1 MRKKAA
7 SSLDSKDNIVMNA
20 VHIMRGFFF
29 DLIFLKFVVTMV
41 LFPERRHIRMKQIY
55 INGKVYTGTESL
67 ESAFIVKGERFAF
80 VGGNEDA
87 LSQKEDGDTVID
99 LEGKFVSPGFIDSH
113 MHIINYGHALEIC
126 DLIEKTGSVDEV
138 VDALIAFKNEKN
150 IPDGEWITGRG
161 FNQDCFSGAKELP
174 TRHDLDRVSKTHPI
188 SITRSCGHC
197 LSVNTKAL
205 EMLKIDGTIPQPY
218 GGQFDLDENGY
229 PTGVFRD
236 AAMDMIQSNFRTHTK
251 ADFKRMI
258 ENVVKKLNTYG
269 ITGAH
274 SDDFCVFDKMDYE
287 DVISAYKEL
296 EAEGKLTVRI
306 NEQSQ
311 FVRPEDL
318 REFLKKGYKTGV
330 GTSLFRIGPL
340 KLLGDGSLGARTA
353 FLTGEYADQP
363 GEKGLAIFTQKQ
375 LDELIEIG
383 HLGGMQIA
391 VHCIG
396 DGVLDM
402 VLSSYER
409 AFALAP
415 ERDHRSGIVH
425 IQLTRMDQLEKMSKM
440 HLNAYAQ
447 TAFLDYDA
455 YIVETRVGKELASTS
470 YAFHTLKTL
479 GCHVSNGTD
488 CPVEIPNPLRGIQ
501 CAVTRMPL
509 KQDIPPYRQEECMS
523 ISEAIDSYTKEGA
536 YASFEEN
543 EKGEIKEGLLA
554 DFVVLSD
561 NPFDAE
567 AGQLHKIRAIKTVLG
582 GKVVFEA

>member
-1 MRKKAA
+1 
-7 SSLDSKDNIVMNA
+7 
-20 VHIMRGFFF
+20 
-29 DLIFLKFVVTMV
+29 
-41 LFPERRHIRMKQIY
+41 MKEIY
-55 INGKVYTGTESL
+55 INGKVFTGDENLKT
-67 ESAFIVKGERFAF
+67 AFIVKDGLFSY
-80 VGGNEDA
+80 VGDTNEA
-87 LSQKEDGDTVID
+87 LLQKESDDKVID
-99 LEGKFVSPGFIDSH
+99 LGGKFVTPGFIDSH

-126 DLIEKTGSVDEV
+126 DLINATGSIEEV
-138 VDALIAFKNEKN
+138 VDALIAFKDEKK

-174 TRHDLDRVSKTHPI
+174 TRHDLDKVSLTHPI

-205 EMLKIDGTIPQPY
+205 EMLGIDGSLPQPY

-236 AAMDMIQSNFRTHTK
+236 AAMDMIQSNFKTHTK

-258 ENVVKKLNTYG
+258 ESVVRKLNSLG

-311 FVRPEDL
+311 FVNPADL
-318 REFLKKGYKTGV
+318 KNFLAKGYKTGV
-330 GTSLFRIGPL
+330 GSELFKIGPL
-340 KLLGDGSLGARTA
+340 KILGDGSLGARTA
-353 FLTGEYADQP
+353 YLTKEYADQP
-363 GEKGLAIFTQKQ
+363 GEKGLAIFTQEQ
-375 LDELIEIG
+375 MDALIETG
-383 HLGGMQIA
+383 HLGDMQIA

-425 IQLTRMDQLEKMSKM
+425 IQLTRKDQLEKMSRM
-440 HLNAYAQ
+440 HLHAYAQ

-455 YIVETRVGKELASTS
+455 YIVESRVGKDLASTS

-501 CAVTRMPL
+501 IAVTRMPL
-509 KQDIPPYRQEECMS
+509 KEDIPPYNPHECMS
-523 ISEAIDSYTKEGA
+523 VAEALNSYTAESA
-536 YASFEEN
+536 YASFDEN
-543 EKGEIKEGLLA
+543 KKGAIKEGLFA
-554 DFVVLSD
+554 DFAVLD
-561 NPFDAE
+561 GNPFEVATKDI
-567 AGQLHKIRAIKTVLG
+567 HKIKAVKTCLSGKTVY
-582 GKVVFEA
+582 EA

>member
-1 MRKKAA
+1 
-7 SSLDSKDNIVMNA
+7 
-20 VHIMRGFFF
+20 
-29 DLIFLKFVVTMV
+29 
-41 LFPERRHIRMKQIY
+41 MKQIY
-55 INGKVYTGTESL
+55 INGKVFTGDKNL
-67 ESAFIVKGERFAF
+67 KSAFIVEGDRFSY
-80 VGGNEDA
+80 VGCDKEA
-87 LSQKEDGDTVID
+87 LEKKEDGDIVID
-99 LEGKFVSPGFIDSH
+99 LEKKFVTPGFIDSH

-126 DLIEKTGSVDEV
+126 DLINATGSVDEIV
-138 VDALIAFKNEKN
+138 NALIAFKDEKN
-150 IPDGEWITGRG
+150 IPEGEWITGRG

-174 TRHDLDRVSKTHPI
+174 TRHDLDRVSTVHPI

-205 EMLKIDGTIPQPY
+205 EMLGIDGSLPQPY

-236 AAMDMIQSNFRTHTK
+236 AAMDMIQTHFKTHTK

-258 ENVVKKLNTYG
+258 ERVVKKLNALG

-287 DVISAYKEL
+287 DVISAYREL
-296 EAEGKLTVRI
+296 EAEGKLTVRV

-318 REFLKKGYKTGV
+318 KGFLSKGYKTGV
-330 GTSLFRIGPL
+330 GSDLFKIGPL
-340 KLLGDGSLGARTA
+340 KLLGDGSIGARTA
-353 FLTGEYADQP
+353 YLTKEYADLP
-363 GEKGLAIFTQKQ
+363 GEKGLAIFTQEQ
-375 LDELIEIG
+375 LDELIEIA
-383 HLGGMQIA
+383 HLAGMQIA

-409 AFALAP
+409 AFSLAP

-425 IQLTRMDQLEKMSKM
+425 VQLTRKDQLIKMQKM
-440 HLNAYAQ
+440 HLHAYAQ

-455 YIVETRVGKELASTS
+455 YIVESRVGKELASTS

-488 CPVEIPNPLRGIQ
+488 CPVEIPNPMRGIQ

-509 KQDIPPYRQEECMS
+509 KEDIPPYNPNECMS
-523 ISEAIDSYTKEGA
+523 VEEALNSYTAEGA
-536 YASFEEN
+536 YASFDEN
-543 EKGEIKEGLLA
+543 NKGSIKEGLLA
-554 DFVVLSD
+554 DFAVMD
-561 NPFDAE
+561 GNPFE
-567 AGQLHKIRAIKTVLG
+567 TEHKNLHKIKALKTCLG
-582 GKVVFEA
+582 GKIVYEA

>member
-1 MRKKAA
+1 
-7 SSLDSKDNIVMNA
+7 
-20 VHIMRGFFF
+20 
-29 DLIFLKFVVTMV
+29 
-41 LFPERRHIRMKQIY
+41 MKQIY
-55 INGKVYTGTESL
+55 INGKVFTGDKNL
-67 ESAFIVKGERFAF
+67 KSAFIVEGDRFSY
-80 VGGNEDA
+80 VGCDKEA
-87 LSQKEDGDTVID
+87 LEKKEDGDIVID
-99 LEGKFVSPGFIDSH
+99 LEKKFVTPGFIDSH

-126 DLIEKTGSVDEV
+126 DLINATGSVDEIV
-138 VDALIAFKNEKN
+138 NALMAFKDEKN
-150 IPDGEWITGRG
+150 IPEGEWITGRG

-174 TRHDLDRVSKTHPI
+174 TRHDLDRVSTVHPI

-205 EMLKIDGTIPQPY
+205 EMLGIDGSLPQPY

-236 AAMDMIQSNFRTHTK
+236 AAMDMIQTHFKTHTK

-258 ENVVKKLNTYG
+258 ERVVKKLNALG

-287 DVISAYKEL
+287 DVISAYREL
-296 EAEGKLTVRI
+296 EAEGKLTVRV

-318 REFLKKGYKTGV
+318 KGFLSKGYKTGV
-330 GTSLFRIGPL
+330 GSDLFKIGPL
-340 KLLGDGSLGARTA
+340 KLLGDGSIGARTA
-353 FLTGEYADQP
+353 YLTKEYADLP
-363 GEKGLAIFTQKQ
+363 GEKGLAIFTQEQ
-375 LDELIEIG
+375 LDELIEIA
-383 HLGGMQIA
+383 HLAGMQIA

-425 IQLTRMDQLEKMSKM
+425 VQLTRKDQLKKMQKM
-440 HLNAYAQ
+440 HLHAYAQ

-455 YIVETRVGKELASTS
+455 YIVESRVGKELASTS

-488 CPVEIPNPLRGIQ
+488 CPVEIPNPMRGIQ

-509 KQDIPPYRQEECMS
+509 KEDIPPYNPNECMS
-523 ISEAIDSYTKEGA
+523 VEEAINSYTAEGA
-536 YASFEEN
+536 YASFDEN
-543 EKGEIKEGLLA
+543 NKGSIKEGLLA
-554 DFVVLSD
+554 DFAVMD
-561 NPFDAE
+561 GNPFE
-567 AGQLHKIRAIKTVLG
+567 TEHKNLHKIKTLKTYLG
-582 GKVVFEA
+582 GKIVYEV

>member
-1 MRKKAA
+1 
-7 SSLDSKDNIVMNA
+7 
-20 VHIMRGFFF
+20 
-29 DLIFLKFVVTMV
+29 
-41 LFPERRHIRMKQIY
+41 MKQIY
-55 INGKVYTGTESL
+55 INGKVFTGDKNL
-67 ESAFIVKGERFAF
+67 KSAFIVEGDRFSY
-80 VGGNEDA
+80 VGCDKEA
-87 LSQKEDGDTVID
+87 LEKKEDGDIVID
-99 LEGKFVSPGFIDSH
+99 LEKKFVTPGFIDSH

-126 DLIEKTGSVDEV
+126 DLINATGSVDEIV
-138 VDALIAFKNEKN
+138 NALMAFKDEKN
-150 IPDGEWITGRG
+150 IPEGEWITGRG

-174 TRHDLDRVSKTHPI
+174 TRHDLDRVSTVHPI

-205 EMLKIDGTIPQPY
+205 EMLGIDGSLPQPY

-236 AAMDMIQSNFRTHTK
+236 AAMDMIQTHFKTHTK

-258 ENVVKKLNTYG
+258 ERVVKKLNALG

-287 DVISAYKEL
+287 DVISAYREL
-296 EAEGKLTVRI
+296 EAEGKLTVRV

-318 REFLKKGYKTGV
+318 KGFLSKGYKTGV
-330 GTSLFRIGPL
+330 GSDLFKIGPL
-340 KLLGDGSLGARTA
+340 KLLGDGSVGARTA
-353 FLTGEYADQP
+353 YLTKEYADLP
-363 GEKGLAIFTQKQ
+363 GEKGLAIFTQEQ
-375 LDELIEIG
+375 LDELIEIA
-383 HLGGMQIA
+383 HLAGMQIA

-425 IQLTRMDQLEKMSKM
+425 VQLTRKDQLKKMQKM
-440 HLNAYAQ
+440 HLHAYAQ

-455 YIVETRVGKELASTS
+455 YIVESRVGKELASTS

-488 CPVEIPNPLRGIQ
+488 CPVEIPNPMRGIQ

-509 KQDIPPYRQEECMS
+509 KEDIPPYNPNECMS
-523 ISEAIDSYTKEGA
+523 VEEALNSYTAEGA
-536 YASFEEN
+536 YASFDEN
-543 EKGEIKEGLLA
+543 NKGSIKEGLLA
-554 DFVVLSD
+554 DFAVMD
-561 NPFDAE
+561 ENPFE
-567 AGQLHKIRAIKTVLG
+567 TEHKNLHKIKALKTCLG
-582 GKVVFEA
+582 GKIVYEA

>member
-1 MRKKAA
+1 
-7 SSLDSKDNIVMNA
+7 
-20 VHIMRGFFF
+20 
-29 DLIFLKFVVTMV
+29 
-41 LFPERRHIRMKQIY
+41 MKQIY
-55 INGKVYTGTESL
+55 INGKVFTGDKNL
-67 ESAFIVKGERFAF
+67 KSAFIVEGDRFSY
-80 VGGNEDA
+80 VGCDKEA
-87 LSQKEDGDTVID
+87 LEKKEDGDIVID
-99 LEGKFVSPGFIDSH
+99 LEKKFVTPGFIDSH

-126 DLIEKTGSVDEV
+126 NLINATGSVDEIV
-138 VDALIAFKNEKN
+138 NALMAFKDEKN
-150 IPDGEWITGRG
+150 IPEGEWITGRG

-174 TRHDLDRVSKTHPI
+174 TRHDLDRVSTVHPI

-205 EMLKIDGTIPQPY
+205 EMLGIDGSLPQPY

-236 AAMDMIQSNFRTHTK
+236 AAMDMIQTHFKTHTK

-258 ENVVKKLNTYG
+258 ERVVKKLNSLG

-274 SDDFCVFDKMDYE
+274 SDDFCVFDKMNYE
-287 DVISAYKEL
+287 DVISAYREL
-296 EAEGKLTVRI
+296 EAEGKLTVRV

-318 REFLKKGYKTGV
+318 KGFLSKGYKTGV
-330 GTSLFRIGPL
+330 GSDLFKIGPL
-340 KLLGDGSLGARTA
+340 KLLGDGSIGARTA
-353 FLTGEYADQP
+353 YLTKEYADLP
-363 GEKGLAIFTQKQ
+363 GEKGLAIFTQEQ
-375 LDELIEIG
+375 LDELIEIA
-383 HLGGMQIA
+383 HLAGMQIA

-425 IQLTRMDQLEKMSKM
+425 VQLTRKDQLKKMQKM
-440 HLNAYAQ
+440 HLHAYAQ

-455 YIVETRVGKELASTS
+455 YIVESRVGKELASTS

-488 CPVEIPNPLRGIQ
+488 CPVEIPNPMRGIQ

-509 KQDIPPYRQEECMS
+509 KEDIPPYNPNECMS
-523 ISEAIDSYTKEGA
+523 VEEALNSYTAEGA
-536 YASFEEN
+536 YASFDEN
-543 EKGEIKEGLLA
+543 NKGSIKEGLLA
-554 DFVVLSD
+554 DFAVMD
-561 NPFDAE
+561 GNPFE
-567 AGQLHKIRAIKTVLG
+567 TEHKNLHKIKALKTCLG
-582 GKVVFEA
+582 GKIVYEA

>member
-1 MRKKAA
+1 
-7 SSLDSKDNIVMNA
+7 
-20 VHIMRGFFF
+20 
-29 DLIFLKFVVTMV
+29 
-41 LFPERRHIRMKQIY
+41 MKQIY
-55 INGKVYTGTESL
+55 INGKVFTGDKNL
-67 ESAFIVKGERFAF
+67 KSAFIVEGDRFSY
-80 VGGNEDA
+80 VGCDKEA
-87 LSQKEDGDTVID
+87 LEKKEDGDIVID
-99 LEGKFVSPGFIDSH
+99 LEKKFVTPGFIDSH

-126 DLIEKTGSVDEV
+126 DLINATGSVDEIV
-138 VDALIAFKNEKN
+138 NALSAFKDEKN
-150 IPDGEWITGRG
+150 IPEGEWITGRG

-174 TRHDLDRVSKTHPI
+174 TRHDLDRVSTVHPI

-205 EMLKIDGTIPQPY
+205 EMLGIDGSLPQPY

-236 AAMDMIQSNFRTHTK
+236 AAMDMIQTHFKTHTK

-258 ENVVKKLNTYG
+258 ERVVKKLNSLG

-287 DVISAYKEL
+287 DVISAYREL

-318 REFLKKGYKTGV
+318 KGFLSKGYKTGV
-330 GTSLFRIGPL
+330 GSDLFKIGPL
-340 KLLGDGSLGARTA
+340 KLLGDGSVGARTA
-353 FLTGEYADQP
+353 YLTKEYADLP
-363 GEKGLAIFTQKQ
+363 GEKGLAIFTQEQ
-375 LDELIEIG
+375 LDELIEIA
-383 HLGGMQIA
+383 HLAGMQIA

-425 IQLTRMDQLEKMSKM
+425 VQLTRKDQLEKMQKM
-440 HLNAYAQ
+440 HLHAYAQ

-455 YIVETRVGKELASTS
+455 YIVESRVGKELASTS

-488 CPVEIPNPLRGIQ
+488 CPVEIPNPMRGIQ

-509 KQDIPPYRQEECMS
+509 KEDIPPYNPHEYMSLEE
-523 ISEAIDSYTKEGA
+523 ALNSYTAEGA
-536 YASFEEN
+536 YASFDEN
-543 EKGEIKEGLLA
+543 NKGSIKEGLLA
-554 DFVVLSD
+554 DFAVMD
-561 NPFDAE
+561 GNPFE
-567 AGQLHKIRAIKTVLG
+567 TEHKNLHKIKALKTCLG
-582 GKVVFEA
+582 GKIVYEA

>member
-1 MRKKAA
+1 
-7 SSLDSKDNIVMNA
+7 
-20 VHIMRGFFF
+20 
-29 DLIFLKFVVTMV
+29 
-41 LFPERRHIRMKQIY
+41 MKQIY
-55 INGKVYTGTESL
+55 INGKVFTGDKNL
-67 ESAFIVKGERFAF
+67 KSAFIVEGDRFSY
-80 VGGNEDA
+80 VGCDKEA
-87 LSQKEDGDTVID
+87 LEKKEDGDIVID
-99 LEGKFVSPGFIDSH
+99 LEKKFVTPGFIDSH

-126 DLIEKTGSVDEV
+126 DLINATGSVDEIV
-138 VDALIAFKNEKN
+138 NALMAFKDEKN
-150 IPDGEWITGRG
+150 IPEGEWITGRG

-174 TRHDLDRVSKTHPI
+174 TRHDLDRVSTVHPI

-205 EMLKIDGTIPQPY
+205 EMLGIDGSLPQPY

-236 AAMDMIQSNFRTHTK
+236 AAMDMIQTHFKTHTK

-258 ENVVKKLNTYG
+258 ERVVKKLNAHG

-287 DVISAYKEL
+287 DVISAYREL
-296 EAEGKLTVRI
+296 EAEGKLTVRV

-318 REFLKKGYKTGV
+318 KGFLSKGYKTGV
-330 GTSLFRIGPL
+330 GSDLFKIGPL
-340 KLLGDGSLGARTA
+340 KLLGDGSIGARTA
-353 FLTGEYADQP
+353 YLTKEYADLP
-363 GEKGLAIFTQKQ
+363 GEKGLAIFTQEQ
-375 LDELIEIG
+375 LDELIEIA
-383 HLGGMQIA
+383 HLAGMQIA

-425 IQLTRMDQLEKMSKM
+425 VQLTRKDQLKKMQKM
-440 HLNAYAQ
+440 HLHAYAQ

-455 YIVETRVGKELASTS
+455 YIVESRVGKELASTS

-488 CPVEIPNPLRGIQ
+488 CPVEIPNPMRGIQ

-509 KQDIPPYRQEECMS
+509 KEDIPPYNPNECMS
-523 ISEAIDSYTKEGA
+523 VEEAINSYTAEGA
-536 YASFEEN
+536 YASFDEN
-543 EKGEIKEGLLA
+543 NKGSIKEGLLA
-554 DFVVLSD
+554 DFAVMD
-561 NPFDAE
+561 GNPFE
-567 AGQLHKIRAIKTVLG
+567 TEHKNLHKIKTLKTYLG
-582 GKVVFEA
+582 GKIVYEV

>member
-1 MRKKAA
+1 
-7 SSLDSKDNIVMNA
+7 
-20 VHIMRGFFF
+20 
-29 DLIFLKFVVTMV
+29 
-41 LFPERRHIRMKQIY
+41 MKQIF
-55 INGKVYTGTESL
+55 INGKVFTGDENL
-67 ESAFIVKGERFAF
+67 KSAFV
-80 VGGNEDA
+80 V
-87 LSQKEDGDTVID
+87 EDGLFSYVGNDEGAKQLASSSDQLID
-99 LEGKFVSPGFIDSH
+99 LNGKFVSPGFIDSH

-126 DLIEKTGSVDEV
+126 DLIGATGSIDEV
-138 VDALIAFKNEKN
+138 VNALTAFKNERN

-161 FNQDCFSGAKELP
+161 FNQDCFSGPKELP
-174 TRHDLDRVSKTHPI
+174 TRHDLDRVSTTHPI

-205 EMLKIDGTIPQPY
+205 EMLGIDGSLPQPY
-218 GGQFDLDENGY
+218 GGQFDLDETGY

-236 AAMDMIQSNFRTHTK
+236 AAMDMIQTHFKTHTK

-258 ENVVKKLNTYG
+258 ERVVKKLNSLG

-296 EAEGKLTVRI
+296 EEEGKLTVRV

-318 REFLKKGYKTGV
+318 KGFLKKGYRTGT
-330 GTSLFRIGPL
+330 GTEMFKIGPL
-340 KLLGDGSLGARTA
+340 KLLGDGSVGARTA

-363 GEKGLAIFTQKQ
+363 GEKGLAIFTQEQ
-375 LDELIEIG
+375 LDELIEIA
-383 HLGGMQIA
+383 HLGNMQIA

-425 IQLTRMDQLEKMSKM
+425 VQLTRDDQIEKMSRM
-440 HLNAYAQ
+440 HLHAYVQ

-455 YIVETRVGKELASTS
+455 YIVESRVGKDLASTS

-509 KQDIPPYRQEECMS
+509 KEDIPPYNPKECMTV
-523 ISEAIDSYTKEGA
+523 SEALNSYTSEGA

-543 EKGEIKEGLLA
+543 VKGTIREGLYA
-554 DFVVLSD
+554 DFVILD
-561 NPFDAE
+561 ANPFEVEPRFLHTIKALKTYLSGKIVYE
-567 AGQLHKIRAIKTVLG
+567 A
-582 GKVVFEA
+582 

>member
-1 MRKKAA
+1 
-7 SSLDSKDNIVMNA
+7 
-20 VHIMRGFFF
+20 
-29 DLIFLKFVVTMV
+29 
-41 LFPERRHIRMKQIY
+41 MKQIY
-55 INGKVYTGTESL
+55 INGKVFTGDKNL
-67 ESAFIVKGERFAF
+67 KSAFIVEGDRFSY
-80 VGGNEDA
+80 VGCDKEA
-87 LSQKEDGDTVID
+87 LEKKEDGDIVID
-99 LEGKFVSPGFIDSH
+99 LEKKFVTPGFIDSH

-126 DLIEKTGSVDEV
+126 DLINATGSVDEIV
-138 VDALIAFKNEKN
+138 NALIAFKDEKN
-150 IPDGEWITGRG
+150 IPEGEWITGRG

-174 TRHDLDRVSKTHPI
+174 TRHDLDRVSTVHPI

-205 EMLKIDGTIPQPY
+205 EMLGIDGSLPQPY

-236 AAMDMIQSNFRTHTK
+236 AAMDMIQTHFKTHTK

-258 ENVVKKLNTYG
+258 ERVVKKLNSLG

-287 DVISAYKEL
+287 DVISAYREL

-318 REFLKKGYKTGV
+318 KGFLSKGYKTGV
-330 GTSLFRIGPL
+330 GSDLFKIGPL
-340 KLLGDGSLGARTA
+340 KLLGDGSVGARTA
-353 FLTGEYADQP
+353 FLTKEYADLP
-363 GEKGLAIFTQKQ
+363 GEKGLAIFTQEQ
-375 LDELIEIG
+375 LDELIEIA
-383 HLGGMQIA
+383 HLAGMQIA

-425 IQLTRMDQLEKMSKM
+425 VQLTRNDQLKKMQKM
-440 HLNAYAQ
+440 HLHAYAQ

-455 YIVETRVGKELASTS
+455 YIVESRVGKELASTS

-488 CPVEIPNPLRGIQ
+488 CPVEIPNPMRGIQ

-509 KQDIPPYRQEECMS
+509 KEDIPPYNPHESMSLEE
-523 ISEAIDSYTKEGA
+523 ALNSYTAEGA
-536 YASFEEN
+536 YASFDEN
-543 EKGEIKEGLLA
+543 NKGSIKEGLLA
-554 DFVVLSD
+554 DFAVMD
-561 NPFDAE
+561 GNPFE
-567 AGQLHKIRAIKTVLG
+567 TEHKNLHKIKALKTCLG
-582 GKVVFEA
+582 GKIVYEA

>member
-1 MRKKAA
+1 
-7 SSLDSKDNIVMNA
+7 
-20 VHIMRGFFF
+20 
-29 DLIFLKFVVTMV
+29 
-41 LFPERRHIRMKQIY
+41 MKQIY
-55 INGKVYTGTESL
+55 INGKVFTGDKNL
-67 ESAFIVKGERFAF
+67 KSAFIVEGDRFSY
-80 VGGNEDA
+80 VGCDKEA
-87 LSQKEDGDTVID
+87 LEKKEDGDIVID
-99 LEGKFVSPGFIDSH
+99 LEKKFVTPGFIDSH

-126 DLIEKTGSVDEV
+126 DLINATGSVDEIV
-138 VDALIAFKNEKN
+138 NALSAFKDEKN
-150 IPDGEWITGRG
+150 IPEGEWITGRG

-174 TRHDLDRVSKTHPI
+174 TRHDLDRVSTVHPI

-205 EMLKIDGTIPQPY
+205 EMLGIDGSLPQPY

-236 AAMDMIQSNFRTHTK
+236 AAMDMIQTHFKTHTK

-258 ENVVKKLNTYG
+258 ERVVKKLNSLG

-287 DVISAYKEL
+287 DVISAYREL

-318 REFLKKGYKTGV
+318 KGFLSKGDKTGV
-330 GTSLFRIGPL
+330 GSDLFKIGPL
-340 KLLGDGSLGARTA
+340 KLLGDGSVGARTA
-353 FLTGEYADQP
+353 YLTKEYADLP
-363 GEKGLAIFTQKQ
+363 GEKGLAIFTQEQ
-375 LDELIEIG
+375 LDELIEIA
-383 HLGGMQIA
+383 HLAGMQIA

-425 IQLTRMDQLEKMSKM
+425 VQLTRIDQLKKMQKM
-440 HLNAYAQ
+440 HLHAYAQ

-455 YIVETRVGKELASTS
+455 YIVESRVGKELASTS

-488 CPVEIPNPLRGIQ
+488 CPVEIPNLMRGIQ

-509 KQDIPPYRQEECMS
+509 KEDIPPYNPNECMS
-523 ISEAIDSYTKEGA
+523 LEEALNSYTAEGA
-536 YASFEEN
+536 YASFDEN
-543 EKGEIKEGLLA
+543 NKGSIKEGLLA
-554 DFVVLSD
+554 DFAVMD
-561 NPFDAE
+561 GNPFE
-567 AGQLHKIRAIKTVLG
+567 TEHKNLHNIKALKTYLG
-582 GKVVFEA
+582 GKIVYEA

>member
-1 MRKKAA
+1 
-7 SSLDSKDNIVMNA
+7 
-20 VHIMRGFFF
+20 
-29 DLIFLKFVVTMV
+29 
-41 LFPERRHIRMKQIY
+41 MKQIY
-55 INGKVYTGTESL
+55 INGKVFTGDKNL
-67 ESAFIVKGERFAF
+67 KSAFIVEGDRFSY
-80 VGGNEDA
+80 VGCDKEA
-87 LSQKEDGDTVID
+87 LEKKEDGDIVID
-99 LEGKFVSPGFIDSH
+99 LEKKFVTPGFIDSH

-126 DLIEKTGSVDEV
+126 DLINATGSVDEIV
-138 VDALIAFKNEKN
+138 NALITFKDEKN
-150 IPDGEWITGRG
+150 IPEGEWITGRG

-174 TRHDLDRVSKTHPI
+174 TRHDLDRVSTVHPI

-205 EMLKIDGTIPQPY
+205 EMLGIDGSLPQPY

-236 AAMDMIQSNFRTHTK
+236 AAMDMIQTHFKTHTK

-258 ENVVKKLNTYG
+258 ERVVKKLNSLG

-287 DVISAYKEL
+287 DVISAYREL

-318 REFLKKGYKTGV
+318 KGFLSKGYKTGV
-330 GTSLFRIGPL
+330 GSDLFKIGPL

-353 FLTGEYADQP
+353 YLTKEYADLP
-363 GEKGLAIFTQKQ
+363 GEKGLAIFTQEQ
-375 LDELIEIG
+375 LDELIEIA
-383 HLGGMQIA
+383 HLAGMQIA

-425 IQLTRMDQLEKMSKM
+425 VQLTRNDQLKKMQKM
-440 HLNAYAQ
+440 HLHAYAQ

-455 YIVETRVGKELASTS
+455 YIVESRVGKELASTS

-488 CPVEIPNPLRGIQ
+488 CPVEIPNPMRGIQ

-509 KQDIPPYRQEECMS
+509 KEDIPPYNPNECMS
-523 ISEAIDSYTKEGA
+523 LEEALNSYTSEGA
-536 YASFEEN
+536 YASFDEN
-543 EKGEIKEGLLA
+543 NKGSIKEGLLA
-554 DFVVLSD
+554 DFAILD
-561 NPFDAE
+561 GNPFE
-567 AGQLHKIRAIKTVLG
+567 TEHKNLHKIKALKTCLG
-582 GKVVFEA
+582 GKIVYEA

>member
-1 MRKKAA
+1 
-7 SSLDSKDNIVMNA
+7 
-20 VHIMRGFFF
+20 
-29 DLIFLKFVVTMV
+29 
-41 LFPERRHIRMKQIY
+41 MKEIY
-55 INGKVYTGTESL
+55 INGAVFTGDENLKT
-67 ESAFIVKGERFAF
+67 AFIVENGVFSY
-80 VGGNEDA
+80 VGNDEGA
-87 LSQKEDGDTVID
+87 LNQKKNDDKVID
-99 LEGKFVSPGFIDSH
+99 LNGGFVTPGFIDSH

-126 DLIEKTGSVDEV
+126 DLIGKTNSIDEV
-138 VDALIAFKNEKN
+138 VNALIAFKDEKD
-150 IPDGEWITGRG
+150 IPEGEWITGRG
-161 FNQDCFSGAKELP
+161 FNQDCFSGEKELP
-174 TRHDLDRVSKTHPI
+174 TRHDLDRVSTVHPI

-205 EMLKIDGTIPQPY
+205 EMLGIDGSLPQPY

-236 AAMDMIQSNFRTHTK
+236 AAMDMIQNHFKTPTK

-258 ENVVKKLNTYG
+258 EGVVKKLNALG

-296 EAEGKLTVRI
+296 EEEGKLTVRVI
-306 NEQSQ
+306 EQSQ
-311 FVRPEDL
+311 FVRPDDL
-318 REFLKKGYKTGV
+318 KGFLEKGYKTGV
-330 GTSLFRIGPL
+330 GTEMFKIGPL
-340 KLLGDGSLGARTA
+340 KLLGDGSVGARTA

-363 GEKGLAIFTQKQ
+363 GEKGLAIFTQAQ
-375 LDELIEIG
+375 LDELIEIA
-383 HLGGMQIA
+383 HLADMQIA

-409 AFALAP
+409 AFKLAP

-425 IQLTRMDQLEKMSKM
+425 VQLTRKDQLEKMKDMKM
-440 HLNAYAQ
+440 HAYVQ
-447 TAFLDYDA
+447 SAFLDYDA
-455 YIVETRVGKELASTS
+455 YIVESRVGKELASTS

-509 KQDIPPYRQEECMS
+509 KEDIPPYNPHECMS
-523 ISEAIDSYTKEGA
+523 VSEALNSYTAEGA
-536 YASFEEN
+536 YASFDEN
-543 EKGEIKEGLLA
+543 KKGAIREGLFA
-554 DFVVLSD
+554 DFAVLD
-561 NPFDAE
+561 GNPFEVE
-567 AGQLHKIRAIKTVLG
+567 AKDIHKIKAIKTCLG
-582 GKVVFEA
+582 GKIVYEA

>member
-1 MRKKAA
+1 MRE
-7 SSLDSKDNIVMNA
+7 
-20 VHIMRGFFF
+20 
-29 DLIFLKFVVTMV
+29 IF
-41 LFPERRHIRMKQIY
+41 
-55 INGKVYTGTESL
+55 INGRVFTGSEAL
-67 ESAFIVKGERFAF
+67 ESAFIVENGVFAY
-80 VGGNEDA
+80 VGNTEDA
-87 LSQKEDGDTVID
+87 LSKKQAGDTVTD
-99 LEGKFVSPGFIDSH
+99 LGGKFVTPGFIDSH

-126 DLIEKTGSVDEV
+126 DLIEATGSIDEV
-138 VDALIAFKNEKN
+138 VDALIAFKDEKK

-205 EMLKIDGTIPQPY
+205 EMLKIDGTLPQPY

-236 AAMDMIQSNFRTHTK
+236 AAMDMIQSNFKTHTK

-258 ENVVKKLNTYG
+258 ERVVKVLNSWG

-274 SDDFCVFDKMDYE
+274 SDDFCVFDKMNYE
-287 DVISAYKEL
+287 DVVSAYKEL
-296 EAEGKLTVRI
+296 ENEGKLTVRI

-311 FVRPEDL
+311 FVNPEDL
-318 REFLKKGYKTGV
+318 KGFLSKGYKTGV
-330 GTSLFRIGPL
+330 GTDLFKIGPL
-340 KLLGDGSLGARTA
+340 KLLGDGSVGARTA

-363 GEKGLAIFTQKQ
+363 GEKGLAIFTQAQ
-375 LDELIEIG
+375 LDELIEIA
-383 HLGGMQIA
+383 HLGDMQIA

-425 IQLTRMDQLEKMSKM
+425 VQLTRKDQLQKMSDM
-440 HLNAYAQ
+440 HLHAYAQ

-455 YIVETRVGKELASTS
+455 YIVESRVGKALASTS

-509 KQDIPPYRQEECMS
+509 KEDIPPYNPHECMS
-523 ISEAIDSYTKEGA
+523 VSEALNSYTAEGA
-536 YASFEEN
+536 YASFDEN
-543 EKGEIKEGLLA
+543 RKGTIREGLLA
-554 DFVVLSD
+554 DFAILD
-561 NPFDAE
+561 GNPFE
-567 AGQLHKIRAIKTVLG
+567 VETKNIHKIKALKTYLG
-582 GKVVFEA
+582 GKIVYEA

>member
-1 MRKKAA
+1 
-7 SSLDSKDNIVMNA
+7 
-20 VHIMRGFFF
+20 
-29 DLIFLKFVVTMV
+29 
-41 LFPERRHIRMKQIY
+41 MKQIY
-55 INGKVYTGTESL
+55 INGKVFTGDKNL
-67 ESAFIVKGERFAF
+67 KSAFIVEGDRFSY
-80 VGGNEDA
+80 VGCDKEA
-87 LSQKEDGDTVID
+87 LEKKEDGDIVID
-99 LEGKFVSPGFIDSH
+99 LEKKFVTPGFIDSH

-126 DLIEKTGSVDEV
+126 DLINATGSVDEIV
-138 VDALIAFKNEKN
+138 NALIAFKDEKN
-150 IPDGEWITGRG
+150 IPEGEWITGRG

-174 TRHDLDRVSKTHPI
+174 TRHDLDRVSTVHPI

-205 EMLKIDGTIPQPY
+205 EMLGIDGSLPQPY

-236 AAMDMIQSNFRTHTK
+236 AAMDMIQTHFKTHTK

-258 ENVVKKLNTYG
+258 ERVVKKLNSLG

-287 DVISAYKEL
+287 DVISAYQEL

-311 FVRPEDL
+311 FVHPEDL
-318 REFLKKGYKTGV
+318 KGFLSKGYKTGV
-330 GTSLFRIGPL
+330 GSDLFKIGPL
-340 KLLGDGSLGARTA
+340 KLLGDGSVGARTA
-353 FLTGEYADQP
+353 YLTKEYADLP
-363 GEKGLAIFTQKQ
+363 GEKGLAIFTQEQ
-375 LDELIEIG
+375 LDELIEIA
-383 HLGGMQIA
+383 HLAGMQIA

-425 IQLTRMDQLEKMSKM
+425 VQLTRNDQLKKMQKM
-440 HLNAYAQ
+440 HLHAYAQ

-455 YIVETRVGKELASTS
+455 YIVESRVGKELASTS

-488 CPVEIPNPLRGIQ
+488 CPVEIPNPMRGIQ

-509 KQDIPPYRQEECMS
+509 KEDIPPYNSNECMS
-523 ISEAIDSYTKEGA
+523 VEEALNSYTAEGA
-536 YASFEEN
+536 YASFDEN
-543 EKGEIKEGLLA
+543 NKGSIKEGLLA
-554 DFVVLSD
+554 DFAVMD
-561 NPFDAE
+561 GNPFE
-567 AGQLHKIRAIKTVLG
+567 TEHKNLHKIKALKTYLG
-582 GKVVFEA
+582 GKIVYEA

>member
-1 MRKKAA
+1 
-7 SSLDSKDNIVMNA
+7 
-20 VHIMRGFFF
+20 
-29 DLIFLKFVVTMV
+29 
-41 LFPERRHIRMKQIY
+41 MKQIY
-55 INGKVYTGTESL
+55 INGKVFTGDKNL
-67 ESAFIVKGERFAF
+67 KSAFIVEGDRFSY
-80 VGGNEDA
+80 VGCDKEA
-87 LSQKEDGDTVID
+87 LEKKEDGDIVID
-99 LEGKFVSPGFIDSH
+99 LEKKFVTPGFIDSH

-126 DLIEKTGSVDEV
+126 DLINATGSVDEIV
-138 VDALIAFKNEKN
+138 NALITFKDEKN
-150 IPDGEWITGRG
+150 IPEGEWITGRG

-174 TRHDLDRVSKTHPI
+174 TRHDLDRVSTVHPI

-205 EMLKIDGTIPQPY
+205 EMLGIDGSLPQPY

-236 AAMDMIQSNFRTHTK
+236 AAMDMIQTHFKTHTK

-258 ENVVKKLNTYG
+258 ERVVKKLNSLG

-287 DVISAYKEL
+287 DVISAYREL

-318 REFLKKGYKTGV
+318 KSFLSKGYKTGV
-330 GTSLFRIGPL
+330 GSDLFKIGPL
-340 KLLGDGSLGARTA
+340 KLLGDGSVGARTA
-353 FLTGEYADQP
+353 YLTKEYADLP
-363 GEKGLAIFTQKQ
+363 GEKGLAIFTQEQ
-375 LDELIEIG
+375 LDELIEIA
-383 HLGGMQIA
+383 HLAGMQIA

-425 IQLTRMDQLEKMSKM
+425 VQLTRNDQLKKMQQM
-440 HLNAYAQ
+440 HLHAYAQ

-455 YIVETRVGKELASTS
+455 YIVESRVGKELASTS

-488 CPVEIPNPLRGIQ
+488 CPVEIPNPMRGIQ

-509 KQDIPPYRQEECMS
+509 KEDIPPYNPHECMS
-523 ISEAIDSYTKEGA
+523 VEEALNSYTAEGA
-536 YASFEEN
+536 YASFDEN
-543 EKGEIKEGLLA
+543 NKGAIKEGLLA
-554 DFVVLSD
+554 DFAIMD
-561 NPFDAE
+561 GNPFE
-567 AGQLHKIRAIKTVLG
+567 TEHKSLHKIKALKTYLG
-582 GKVVFEA
+582 GKIVYEA

>member
-1 MRKKAA
+1 
-7 SSLDSKDNIVMNA
+7 
-20 VHIMRGFFF
+20 
-29 DLIFLKFVVTMV
+29 
-41 LFPERRHIRMKQIY
+41 MKEVF
-55 INGKVYTGTESL
+55 INGKVFTGNENL
-67 ESAFIVKGERFAF
+67 KSAFIV
-80 VGGNEDA
+80 EDGVFTYLGDNDGA
-87 LSQKEDGDTVID
+87 LSFKKDSDKVVD
-99 LEGKFVSPGFIDSH
+99 LDGKFVTPGFIDSH

-126 DLIEKTGSVDEV
+126 DLINATGSIDEV

-150 IPDGEWITGRG
+150 IPDGEWIIGRG
-161 FNQDCFSGAKELP
+161 FNQDCFSGAKTLP
-174 TRHDLDRVSKTHPI
+174 TRQNLDRVSLTHPI

-197 LSVNTKAL
+197 LSVNSKAL
-205 EMLKIDGTIPQPY
+205 EMLNIDGSLPQPY
-218 GGQFDLDENGY
+218 GGQFDLDENGD

-236 AAMDMIQSNFRTHTK
+236 AAMDMIQMHFKTHTK

-258 ENVVKKLNTYG
+258 EGVVKKLNSFG

-296 EAEGKLTVRI
+296 EDEGKLTVRI

-311 FVRPEDL
+311 FVHPEDL
-318 REFLKKGYKTGV
+318 KRFLAKGYKTGV
-330 GTSLFRIGPL
+330 GSELFKIGPL

-363 GEKGLAIFTQKQ
+363 GEKGLAIFTQEQ

-425 IQLTRMDQLEKMSKM
+425 IQLTRMDQLEKMRDM
-440 HLNAYAQ
+440 RLHAYAQ

-455 YIVETRVGKELASTS
+455 YIVESRVGKNLASTS

-501 CAVTRMPL
+501 IAVTRMPL
-509 KQDIPPYRQEECMS
+509 KEDIPPYNPHECMTVA
-523 ISEAIDSYTKEGA
+523 EAINSYTSEGA
-536 YASFEEN
+536 YASFDEN
-543 EKGEIKEGLLA
+543 KKGSIREGLLA
-554 DFVVLSD
+554 DFAILSG
-561 NPFDAE
+561 NPFETEKKDI
-567 AGQLHKIRAIKTVLG
+567 HKIKALKTYLG
-582 GKVVFEA
+582 GKIVYEA

>member
-1 MRKKAA
+1 
-7 SSLDSKDNIVMNA
+7 
-20 VHIMRGFFF
+20 
-29 DLIFLKFVVTMV
+29 
-41 LFPERRHIRMKQIY
+41 MKEIY
-55 INGKVYTGTESL
+55 INGKVFTGDENLKT
-67 ESAFIVKGERFAF
+67 AFIVKDGLFSY
-80 VGGNEDA
+80 VGDTNEA
-87 LSQKEDGDTVID
+87 LLQKESDDKVID
-99 LEGKFVSPGFIDSH
+99 LGGKFVTPGFIDSH

-126 DLIEKTGSVDEV
+126 DLINATGSIEEV
-138 VDALIAFKNEKN
+138 VDALIAFKNEKK

-174 TRHDLDRVSKTHPI
+174 TRHDLDKVSLTHPI

-205 EMLKIDGTIPQPY
+205 EMLGIDGSLPQPY

-236 AAMDMIQSNFRTHTK
+236 AAMDMIQSNFKTHTK

-258 ENVVKKLNTYG
+258 ESVVRKLNSLG

-311 FVRPEDL
+311 FVNPADL
-318 REFLKKGYKTGV
+318 KNFLAKGYKTGV
-330 GTSLFRIGPL
+330 GSELFKIGPL
-340 KLLGDGSLGARTA
+340 KILGDGSLGARTA
-353 FLTGEYADQP
+353 YLTKEYADQP
-363 GEKGLAIFTQKQ
+363 GEKGLAIFTQEQ
-375 LDELIEIG
+375 MDALIETG
-383 HLGGMQIA
+383 HLGDMQIA

-409 AFALAP
+409 AFSLAP

-425 IQLTRMDQLEKMSKM
+425 IQLTRKDQLEKMSRM
-440 HLNAYAQ
+440 HLHAYAQ

-455 YIVETRVGKELASTS
+455 YIVESRVGKDLASTS

-501 CAVTRMPL
+501 IAVTRMPL
-509 KQDIPPYRQEECMS
+509 KEDIPPYNPHECMS
-523 ISEAIDSYTKEGA
+523 VAEALNSYTAEGA
-536 YASFEEN
+536 YASFDEN
-543 EKGEIKEGLLA
+543 KKGAIKEGLFA
-554 DFVVLSD
+554 DFAVLD
-561 NPFDAE
+561 GNPFEVATKDI
-567 AGQLHKIRAIKTVLG
+567 HKIKAVKTCLSGKTVY
-582 GKVVFEA
+582 EA

>member
-1 MRKKAA
+1 MLVFGVIPLYNNCMIQK
-7 SSLDSKDNIVMNA
+7 
-20 VHIMRGFFF
+20 G
-29 DLIFLKFVVTMV
+29 VT
-41 LFPERRHIRMKQIY
+41 LMKEIY
-55 INGKVYTGTESL
+55 INAKVFTGDDNL
-67 ESAFIVKGERFAF
+67 KSAFIVENGVFAY
-80 VGGNEDA
+80 VGSTEDA
-87 LSQKEDGDTVID
+87 LLKKENNDTVFD
-99 LEGKFVSPGFIDSH
+99 LDGKFVSPGFIDSH
-113 MHIINYGHALEIC
+113 MHIINYGHALEVC
-126 DLIEKTGSVDEV
+126 DLINATSSIDDV
-138 VDALIAFKNEKN
+138 VNALIAFKNEKN
-150 IPDGEWITGRG
+150 IPDGEWIIGRG

-174 TRHDLDRVSKTHPI
+174 TRQQLDRVSTTHPI

-197 LSVNTKAL
+197 QSVNTKAL
-205 EMLKIDGTIPQPY
+205 EMLGIDGSLPQPY

-236 AAMDMIQSNFRTHTK
+236 AAMDMIQTHFKTPTK

-258 ENVVKKLNTYG
+258 ERVVKKLNSLG
-269 ITGAH
+269 ITGVH
-274 SDDFCVFDKMDYE
+274 TDDFCVFDKVDYE

-296 EAEGKLTVRI
+296 EAEGKLTVRV

-311 FVRPEDL
+311 FVKPDAL
-318 REFLKKGYKTGV
+318 KGFLSKGYKTGI
-330 GTSLFRIGPL
+330 GTDLFKIGPL

-353 FLTGEYADQP
+353 FLTGEYQDQP
-363 GEKGLAIFTQKQ
+363 GEKGLAIFTQEE
-375 LDELIEIG
+375 LDELIEIA

-425 IQLTRMDQLEKMSKM
+425 VQLTRKDQLEKMANM
-440 HLNAYAQ
+440 HLHAYAQ

-455 YIVETRVGKELASTS
+455 YIVESRVGKELADTS

-501 CAVTRMPL
+501 IAVTRMPL
-509 KQDIPPYRQEECMS
+509 KEDIPPYNPHECMT
-523 ISEAIDSYTKEGA
+523 ISEALNSYTAEGA
-536 YASFEEN
+536 YASFDEN
-543 EKGEIKEGLLA
+543 KKGSIKEGLLA
-554 DFVVLSD
+554 DFVILD
-561 NPFDAE
+561 ANPFE
-567 AGQLHKIRAIKTVLG
+567 AKTNEIHKIKALKTYLG
-582 GKVVFEA
+582 GKIVYEA

>member
-1 MRKKAA
+1 
-7 SSLDSKDNIVMNA
+7 
-20 VHIMRGFFF
+20 
-29 DLIFLKFVVTMV
+29 
-41 LFPERRHIRMKQIY
+41 MKQIY
-55 INGKVYTGTESL
+55 INGKVFTGDKNL
-67 ESAFIVKGERFAF
+67 KSAFIVEGDRFSY
-80 VGGNEDA
+80 VGCDKKA
-87 LSQKEDGDTVID
+87 LEKKEDGDIVID
-99 LEGKFVSPGFIDSH
+99 LEKKFVTPGFIDSH

-126 DLIEKTGSVDEV
+126 DLMNATGSVDEIV
-138 VDALIAFKNEKN
+138 NALSAFKDEKN
-150 IPDGEWITGRG
+150 IPEGEWITGRG

-174 TRHDLDRVSKTHPI
+174 TRHDLDRVSTVHPI

-205 EMLKIDGTIPQPY
+205 EMLGIDGSLPQPY

-236 AAMDMIQSNFRTHTK
+236 AAMDMIQTHFKTHTK

-258 ENVVKKLNTYG
+258 ERVVKKLNSLG

-287 DVISAYKEL
+287 DVISAYREL

-318 REFLKKGYKTGV
+318 KGFLLKGYKTGV
-330 GTSLFRIGPL
+330 GSDLFKIGPL

-353 FLTGEYADQP
+353 YLTKEYADLP
-363 GEKGLAIFTQKQ
+363 GEKGLAIFTQEQ
-375 LDELIEIG
+375 LDELIEIA
-383 HLGGMQIA
+383 HLAGMQIA

-409 AFALAP
+409 AFALSP

-425 IQLTRMDQLEKMSKM
+425 VQLTRNDQLKKMQKM
-440 HLNAYAQ
+440 HLHAYAQ

-455 YIVETRVGKELASTS
+455 YIVESRVGKELASTS

-488 CPVEIPNPLRGIQ
+488 CPVEIPNPMRGIQ

-509 KQDIPPYRQEECMS
+509 KEDIPPYNPNECMS
-523 ISEAIDSYTKEGA
+523 LEEALNSYTFEGA
-536 YASFEEN
+536 YASFDEN
-543 EKGEIKEGLLA
+543 NKGSIKEGLLA
-554 DFVVLSD
+554 DFAIMD
-561 NPFDAE
+561 GNPFE
-567 AGQLHKIRAIKTVLG
+567 TEPKNLHKIKALKTCLG
-582 GKVVFEA
+582 GKIVYEA